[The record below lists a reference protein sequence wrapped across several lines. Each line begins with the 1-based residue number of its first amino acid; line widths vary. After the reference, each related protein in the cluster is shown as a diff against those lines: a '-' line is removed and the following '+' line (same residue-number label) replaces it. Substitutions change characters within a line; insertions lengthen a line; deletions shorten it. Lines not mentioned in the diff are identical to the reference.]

1 MKPAVA
7 RCHLLAEV
15 LSADGLM
22 SDSERD
28 MLEHTMTELGLDDTD
43 RDLVRHFEQTAGA
56 AEVMATL
63 SPAERQAFVDSL
75 VEAALVDGKLTPN
88 ETATVKRITQAVG
101 LD

>member
-15 LSADGLM
+15 LSADGMM

-28 MLEHTMTELGLDDTD
+28 LLERTMTELELADADK
-43 RDLVRHFEQTAGA
+43 DLVRHFEQAAGA
-56 AEVMATL
+56 AEVVAKL
-63 SPAERQAFVDSL
+63 PEAERQAIVDSL

-88 ETATVKRITQAVG
+88 ETATVKRIAASVG
-101 LD
+101 LG